1 MASSGSIGLLLV
13 VLTTLIT
20 VIAFRRD
27 SLMARYTF
35 SVEGI
40 LIHKEYSRLISSG
53 FVHGDWMHLLFN
65 MYSLMAFAGTLERVA
80 GPWHVLLIY
89 FASLVG
95 GNLLS
100 LFINRNNYGY
110 RAVGASGAIAGII
123 FASIVLFPGMS
134 ISPLFMPFRIPAWLY
149 GLFYTLFSI
158 YAIKSRN
165 DNIGHEAHLG
175 GALVGVVSMCAIEPE
190 VLRMNWPIALL
201 LTLPTTAFL
210 LFLINRPEWLYIKG
224 FSLANTT
231 VETKDERYNAAKFQR
246 QLEID
251 RILDKI
257 NERGIG
263 SLTDQER
270 DMLKER

>member
-1 MASSGSIGLLLV
+1 MASFGSIGLLLV
-13 VLTTLIT
+13 VITSLIT
-20 VIAFRRD
+20 FNAFRRE

-53 FVHGDWMHLLFN
+53 FVHADWKHLLFN

-80 GPWHVLLIY
+80 GPWHVLIIY

-123 FASIVLFPGMS
+123 FAAIVLFPGIS
-134 ISPLFMPFRIPAWLY
+134 ISPLFMPFRVPAWLY

-158 YAIKSRN
+158 YGIKSRN

-175 GALVGVVSMCAIEPE
+175 GALVGVMSMCAIEPE

-201 LTLPTTAFL
+201 LTLPTIAFL
-210 LFLINRPEWLYIKG
+210 LFLINRPDWLYISG
-224 FSLANTT
+224 FSLNATP
-231 VETKDERYNAAKFQR
+231 VETRDERYNGAKFQH
-246 QLEID
+246 QQEID

-257 NERGIG
+257 NERGMG
-263 SLTDQER
+263 SLTDHER
-270 DMLKER
+270 DVLEGR